1 MQRLTF
7 AYHDKTPTGDLIQR
21 CTSDVDTIRGFLS
34 SQLVEIFHAVAM
46 VAIAL
51 VNRYV
56 LVPRMQQDNRG
67 MTLYFIW
74 MTKLEWGIGAVVL
87 AIVSLFATLE
97 PF

>member
-1 MQRLTF
+1 ML
-7 AYHDKTPTGDLIQR
+7 
-21 CTSDVDTIRGFLS
+21 
-34 SQLVEIFHAVAM
+34 M

-56 LVPRMQQDNRG
+56 LVPRMRQDNRG